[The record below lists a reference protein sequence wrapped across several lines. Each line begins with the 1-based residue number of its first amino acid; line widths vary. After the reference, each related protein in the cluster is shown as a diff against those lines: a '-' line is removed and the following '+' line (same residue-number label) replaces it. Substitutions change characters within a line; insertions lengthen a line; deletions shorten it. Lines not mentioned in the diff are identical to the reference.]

1 MAEKVKLAE
10 QEWRQRLTP
19 EQYRI
24 LREKGTEPPFINM
37 YVNEKS
43 DGIYRCAAC
52 GNPLFSSESKYDSRS
67 GWPSFW
73 EPISPDA
80 VRFEEDRSFGM
91 VRIEVLCARCDGHL
105 GHLFDDGPNPTGMRY
120 CMNSLAMDLDRNE
133 TSDES

>member
-1 MAEKVKLAE
+1 MAEKVKLTD

-19 EQYRI
+19 EQFRI

-37 YVNEKS
+37 FVNEKS

-52 GNPLFSSESKYDSRS
+52 GNPLFSSKTKYDSRS

-91 VRIEVLCARCDGHL
+91 VRVEVLCARCDGHL

-133 TSDES
+133 TPHES

>member
-1 MAEKVKLAE
+1 MAEKVKLTD

-19 EQYRI
+19 EQFRI

-37 YVNEKS
+37 FVNEKS

-52 GNPLFSSESKYDSRS
+52 GNPLFSSETKYDSRS